1 MLNDSSCP
9 VCGFPW
15 SDFLHERHLGCPACY
30 DAFREQLVPL
40 LQAHH
45 RGLCDQPEAETLRE
59 QVHEYRRQEWRR
71 RQDAA
76 VARED
81 YEEAARLRVLLSE
94 PQ

>member
-1 MLNDSSCP
+1 MLNDLACP

-15 SDFLHERHLGCPACY
+15 SDFLREQHLGCPACY
-30 DAFREQLVPL
+30 DAFRERLVPL

-45 RGLCDQPEAETLRE
+45 RGLCDQPEAEDLRQ
-59 QVHEYRRQEWRR
+59 QVREYRRQEWRR
-71 RQDAA
+71 LQDAA